1 MSWCPSSHPEE
12 DSKDVARVDKLGS
25 QLRGQQPLSGA
36 RHSQWI
42 LQLLVRVDKNFNLQT
57 INLNSQPAS
66 GSSRNG
72 MARNA
77 VEWSGVELKAPNKW
91 SKHSLLKNK
100 NLFCIFA

>member
-1 MSWCPSSHPEE
+1 MPGLTSL
-12 DSKDVARVDKLGS
+12 D
-25 QLRGQQPLSGA
+25 QLRGQQALPGA

-57 INLNSQPAS
+57 INLNSQSAS
-66 GSSRNG
+66 QPVALRG
-72 MARNA
+72 MARSA